1 MKPSVDVCC
10 SVSDCPGHHGGACN
24 YDQRFGTPHAA
35 AAPIYS
41 TPTEEQLHV
50 LSLTNFTLAGGS
62 VNTDDTTLL
71 AQIAANIRLGHPQV
85 RLQPVQTDHVALV
98 GSGPSLPSTERALV
112 DLLHSG
118 AKLITL
124 NGAYQWALQHNL
136 RPSATIIL
144 DARATNAR
152 FVDPAVPNCRYLLAS
167 QCHPDTFA
175 AAAGRDVWIFHAAG
189 PDSAFKELLDAYY
202 LKQWHGVVG
211 GTTVFTRG
219 LALLRMLGY
228 LRFDCFG
235 IDSCWLGD
243 DHHAFP
249 QPENEAD
256 KRHQILVTPP
266 GATTGRTFTCAP
278 WMIKQAEDF
287 LQFVRVNGSQFLL
300 NLHGDGL
307 LAYLLQTGA
316 EIPASD
322 VETP

>member
-1 MKPSVDVCC
+1 M
-10 SVSDCPGHHGGACN
+10 
-24 YDQRFGTPHAA
+24 TPLE
-35 AAPIYS
+35 APTYS
-41 TPTEEQLHV
+41 TPTEDQLTV
-50 LSLTNFTLAGGS
+50 LSLTNFTLAGGA
-62 VNTDDTTLL
+62 VNTDDDTLL
-71 AQIAANIRLGHPQV
+71 QQIRANIRLGHPQV
-85 RLQPVQTDHVALV
+85 RLQPVQPDHVALV
-98 GSGPSLPSTERALV
+98 GSGPSLPSTERELV

-136 RPSATIIL
+136 RPSAQIIL

-152 FVDPAVPNCRYLLAS
+152 FVDPPVPRCRYLLAS

-228 LRFDCFG
+228 LRYDVFG
-235 IDSCWLGD
+235 VDSCWLDGE
-243 DHHAFP
+243 HHALP
-249 QPENEAD
+249 QPENAAD
-256 KRHQILVTPP
+256 RRYPITVTPP
-266 GATTGRTFTCAP
+266 GATTGRTFVCAP

-300 NLHGDGL
+300 NMHGDGL
-307 LAYLLQTGA
+307 LAYLLATGA
-316 EIPASD
+316 EIPTPPQ
-322 VETP
+322 ETL